1 MLSVNSNP
9 FHMGQAMS
17 YLINTLWLEKHTHLL
32 TDASLLT
39 DGFIEGFWTGQLF
52 NLSHTT
58 VLHQDHEDFDE
69 ISLFFHLRDLREN
82 GVKQFVVHAQPNQVN
97 LLMRANRR
105 MEATTGRGG
114 YRWFLSDT
122 AMSGKIDDELIP
134 VGALR
139 VKMDRDERAL
149 VEHTIKRIF
158 EEIRGIKDTPLS
170 DNTSDCFRFVIDN
183 FVILQANVA
192 AN

>member
-1 MLSVNSNP
+1 MLSINSNP
-9 FHMGQAMS
+9 FHLGQAMS

-39 DGFIEGFWTGQLF
+39 DGFIEGFWEGQQF

-58 VLHQDHEDFDE
+58 VLHQDEDFDE

-82 GVKQFVVHAQPNQVN
+82 GVKQFVVHTQPNQVN

-105 MEATTGRGG
+105 FEATAGRGG

-122 AMSGKIDDELIP
+122 AISGKIDDELIP
-134 VGALR
+134 VGALV
-139 VKMDRDERAL
+139 VKAVRDERAL
-149 VEHTIKRIF
+149 VEHTITRLY
-158 EEIRGIKDTPLS
+158 EEIEDLKDSTLS
-170 DNTSDCFRFVIDN
+170 DNTPDCFRFVID
-183 FVILQANVA
+183 IL
-192 AN
+192 